1 MKSPVTHFFL
11 ALFVLIGVISC
22 YGVWYRAISQKSN
35 KVANLENQIIAA
47 SENVGRIALARAAL
61 SEIEGDEAHMQNYF
75 VSESSAVSF
84 INELET
90 LGLSQKATVT
100 VLSVAK
106 GGLPSRPTL
115 VLALSI
121 KGTFDAVMRTVGAI
135 EYVPYSISISTLS
148 VGQDM
153 KDSWHANLNLIA
165 DSAFVASTT
174 VSTP

>member
-1 MKSPVTHFFL
+1 MKSPLTHFLTALIFL
-11 ALFVLIGVISC
+11 VAVISC
-22 YGVWYRAISQKSN
+22 YSVWYGAISQKSN
-35 KVANLENQIIAA
+35 QVANLENQIVAV

-61 SEIEGDEAHMQNYF
+61 SEIEGDEASMQNYF

-90 LGLSQKATVT
+90 LGLSQKAIVT

-106 GGLPSRPTL
+106 GGVSSHPTL

-121 KGTFDAVMRTVGAI
+121 KGSFDAVMRTVGAI
-135 EYVPYSISISTLS
+135 EYVPYAVSISTLS

-153 KDSWHANLNLIA
+153 KDTWHANLNLIA